1 MKSMEDIAEK
11 IIESAEGLFLKYGIK
26 SVTMDDIARDLAI
39 SKKTIYQFFKDK
51 TEIVVKVAQSHM
63 EREKDQIEEIH
74 NRSANIIEE
83 LIMMTRCMKE
93 NHMKTNPSVFVD
105 LRKYYKKGWQVY
117 LDYKNKVFYKS
128 ILSSLKRGIAEGV
141 FRSDINVE
149 ILATMRLE
157 LIQLSF
163 NDDIFPRD
171 RFDFT
176 DVHQQLSEH
185 FIYGIL
191 TAKGK
196 ELLEN
201 QLIKQQEK

>member
-1 MKSMEDIAEK
+1 MEDIAEK

-26 SVTMDDIARDLAI
+26 SVTMDDIAKDLAI

-63 EREKDQIEEIH
+63 EREKQQIEEVH
-74 NRSANIIEE
+74 SRSANIIEE

-117 LDYKNKVFYKS
+117 LEYKNKVFYKS
-128 ILSSLKRGIAEGV
+128 ILSSLKRGIKEGV
-141 FRSDINVE
+141 FRPDINVE

-163 NDDIFPRD
+163 NDEIFPREK
-171 RFDFT
+171 FDFT
-176 DVHQQLSEH
+176 EVHQQLSEH

-191 TAKGK
+191 TVKGK

>member
-1 MKSMEDIAEK
+1 MENIAEK

-26 SVTMDDIARDLAI
+26 SVTMDDIAKDLAI

-51 TEIVVKVAQSHM
+51 TEIVVKVARKHM
-63 EREKDQIEEIH
+63 EREKQQIEEIH
-74 NRSANIIEE
+74 SQSANIIEE

-93 NHMKTNPSVFVD
+93 NHMKTNPSVFID

-117 LDYKNKVFYKS
+117 LEYKNKVFYKS
-128 ILSSLKRGIAEGV
+128 ILSSLKQGIKEGV
-141 FRSDINVE
+141 FRPDINVE
-149 ILATMRLE
+149 ILANMRLE

-171 RFDFT
+171 RFNFT
-176 DVHQQLSEH
+176 EVHQQLSEH

-191 TAKGK
+191 TIKGK

-201 QLIKQQEK
+201 QLYKQQEK